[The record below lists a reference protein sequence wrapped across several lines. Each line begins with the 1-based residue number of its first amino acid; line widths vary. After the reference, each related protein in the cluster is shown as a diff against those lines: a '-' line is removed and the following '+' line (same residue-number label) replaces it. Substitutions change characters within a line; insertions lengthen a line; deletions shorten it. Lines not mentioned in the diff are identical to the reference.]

1 MDLVVKRDLLVMLDS
16 LVLLV
21 DPDPL
26 DLKDPKGQLGLSE
39 LVEKRAP
46 REPLVLLE
54 LKELL
59 VSLDLP
65 GPLDLWVRPV
75 LVVMKES
82 RDQLGLL
89 ETKDFKATKEFPAS
103 LDCVAQEESLEH
115 KEKVDLKDS
124 RDLRDLQ
131 VPWDLKDNRDHRDFP
146 VQEEILDPKVF
157 QESLEM
163 LELKVVKVTK
173 DPRALLAL
181 LVLKALKAVWA

>member
-1 MDLVVKRDLLVMLDS
+1 M
-16 LVLLV
+16 
-21 DPDPL
+21 
-26 DLKDPKGQLGLSE
+26 
-39 LVEKRAP
+39 
-46 REPLVLLE
+46 E

-59 VSLDLP
+59 VSLDPP
-65 GPLDLWVRPV
+65 GLLDLWVLPV

-131 VPWDLKDNRDHRDFP
+131 VPWDLKDNRGHR
-146 VQEEILDPKVF
+146 
-157 QESLEM
+157 
-163 LELKVVKVTK
+163 
-173 DPRALLAL
+173 
-181 LVLKALKAVWA
+181 